1 MEKIIVYTT
10 FKLRDKIEI
19 NEKKGKLKKKRIYI
33 DHDMTEKEKKVQN
46 IIKNRAIEERKERKK
61 DKNKI
66 QEKIG
71 EKSYMERGSKEIS
84 RKKFLEDNQRRV
96 EKEGKTEEER
106 KRRREE
112 RKNRWKDKERK
123 NKNDF
128 LEYCRFGEKR
138 RIIILRILT

>member
-1 MEKIIVYTT
+1 
-10 FKLRDKIEI
+10 
-19 NEKKGKLKKKRIYI
+19 
-33 DHDMTEKEKKVQN
+33 MTEKEKEVQN

-71 EKSYMERGSKEIS
+71 EKSYMERGSKGIS
-84 RKKFLEDNQRRV
+84 RKKFLEDNQRV

-106 KRRREE
+106 KRREE

-128 LEYCRFGEKR
+128 LEYCRFGEERKG
-138 RIIILRILT
+138 IILRILT